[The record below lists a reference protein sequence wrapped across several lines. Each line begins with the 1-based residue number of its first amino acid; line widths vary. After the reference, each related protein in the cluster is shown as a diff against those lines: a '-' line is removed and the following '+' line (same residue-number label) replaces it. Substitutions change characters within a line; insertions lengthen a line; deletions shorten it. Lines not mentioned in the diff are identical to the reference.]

1 MLKLFIML
9 CLVIYCILLIL
20 KVKKQLIKNREL
32 IYIKEQ
38 EMIEYNTNKKQTIN
52 NILDT
57 LETVQSNLRRIKKDE
72 ENYHVENMGYTFI
85 ASDMTSLNKNNNNH
99 NEMNN
104 Y

>member
-1 MLKLFIML
+1 
-9 CLVIYCILLIL
+9 
-20 KVKKQLIKNREL
+20 
-32 IYIKEQ
+32 
-38 EMIEYNTNKKQTIN
+38 MIEYNTNKKQTIN

-99 NEMNN
+99 NGMNN
-104 Y
+104 YWGGLFYAHTKWYDRLYKKYESN

>member
-38 EMIEYNTNKKQTIN
+38 EMIEYNTNKKQTLD

-57 LETVQSNLRRIKKDE
+57 LSTVQNNLRRIKKDE

-85 ASDMTSLNKNNNNH
+85 ASNTPSLNKNKNNNG
-99 NEMNN
+99 MNN